1 MQILFQNFSFGYS
14 RNSLVLNNINLSIRK
29 GEKILLTGPTG
40 SGKTTL
46 LYVIAGFVP
55 RFIPGYHSG
64 KAEVMN
70 INCVNGFEKLR
81 TLIGFVLQDF
91 ENQLLGLTV
100 EEEIALGLHNLGLE
114 KRSLEKKLKESLNIF
129 SLERIRTKYSF
140 NISFGEKQ
148 RVVLASILS
157 MNPKIILLD
166 EPFSQL
172 DDKAKENLVNILKK
186 CLNDEQTLIIAE
198 HEIERVM
205 SIASRIIILDSGR
218 IIYDGEAS
226 CRDLFENY
234 GLLANI
240 LSRKSFSIGNRVVLQ
255 AKNLMCGWYKKAIIH
270 LSEFKIKEKEIVG
283 VSGPNGSGKTTL
295 LLTLGGYLPYL
306 SGEILRLGRSVLVYQ
321 NPDNNILY
329 TTVWEEVFKA
339 ANNFMKSDD
348 ATEWAEELL
357 EIFSLKKYKEKSPW
371 KLSRGE
377 RTKLAIASALATRP
391 KILMLDEPTYGLD
404 YRSIKILL
412 EILYQL
418 VDELSLSVIVASHR
432 KGFLERVCD
441 RLYGIINGELK
452 EYGEGG

>member
-14 RNSLVLNNINLSIRK
+14 RRSLVLDNINLSIHE

-55 RFIPGYHSG
+55 RFVTGYYSG
-64 KAEVMN
+64 RAEVMN
-70 INCVNGFEKLR
+70 IDCINGFDKLK

-100 EEEIALGLHNLGLE
+100 EEEIALGLHNLDLE
-114 KRSLEKKLKESLNIF
+114 KHYLEKKLKEFLNIF
-129 SLERIRTKYSF
+129 SLEKIRKKYSF

-148 RVVLASILS
+148 RAVLASILS

-172 DDKAKENLVNILKK
+172 DDATWENLVNTLKK
-186 CLNDEQTLIIAE
+186 GLSDKQTLIIAE
-198 HEIERVM
+198 HEIEQVM
-205 SIASRIIILDSGR
+205 NIASRIIILGSGT
-218 IIYDGEAS
+218 IVYDGNVSHREI
-226 CRDLFENY
+226 FENY
-234 GLLANI
+234 GLLANF
-240 LSRKSFSIGNRVVLQ
+240 LSRKSFSMDDKVVFQ
-255 AKNLMCGWYKKAIIH
+255 AKNLMCGWYGKPIVH
-270 LSEFKIKEKEIVG
+270 VSELKVKEKEIVG
-283 VSGPNGSGKTTL
+283 ISGSNGSGKTLL

-306 SGEILRLGRSVLVYQ
+306 SGEILRLGRSQLVYQ

-339 ANNFMKSDD
+339 AKNFMERNNAAK
-348 ATEWAEELL
+348 WAEEIL
-357 EIFSLKKYKEKSPW
+357 EIFSLEKYKEKSPW

-377 RTKLAIASALATRP
+377 RTKLAIASALVTRP
-391 KILMLDEPTYGLD
+391 RILMLDEPTYGLD
-404 YRSIKILL
+404 YCSIKTLL

-418 VDELSLSVIVASHR
+418 IDELSLSIIIASHR
-432 KGFLERVCD
+432 KGFLKRVCD
-441 RLYGIINGELK
+441 KLYEIIDGKLK
-452 EYGEGG
+452 DCTEEE